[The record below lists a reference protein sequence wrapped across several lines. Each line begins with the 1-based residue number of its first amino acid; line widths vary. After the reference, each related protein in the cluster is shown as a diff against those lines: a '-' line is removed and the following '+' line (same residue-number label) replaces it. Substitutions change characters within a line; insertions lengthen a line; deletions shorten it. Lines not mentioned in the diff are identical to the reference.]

1 MDVPNYL
8 NLPNLI
14 DVPGDLLD
22 VQKLIDVPE
31 NILNSRYQLG
41 DISEL
46 QLGHASH
53 SKHSSHLSR
62 NIFNTPTIRT
72 VEPFS
77 DERPSSSRVSAPTR
91 KQSHSPARP
100 LNSRT
105 SRPSGAGTKHDPYTI
120 VSRPSTPSA
129 SALHGLRR
137 KKSSASA
144 STSTAITAQTS
155 LDEIELVREPQHR
168 DSEIYHHYMALAVSD
183 NQPSESVK
191 TFRSLEHRSLV
202 VHEGNDH
209 ARRLD
214 KGKMAEQPHIPNT
227 SHTSRRHTA
236 VDSVEEARRAKH
248 ERSERY
254 SYSGPLAHAEFE
266 RMKKEIE
273 SLKKSVHDNKKIA
286 KKQAKVGQ
294 SAIGLIYFRSLL
306 SPPKEN

>member
-1 MDVPNYL
+1 MDVPDYL
-8 NLPNLI
+8 NLANLV

-22 VQKLIDVPE
+22 VQKLIDVPG
-31 NILNSRYQLG
+31 NILDSRYQLG

-46 QLGHASH
+46 QRRASH
-53 SKHSSHLSR
+53 SRHSSHLSR
-62 NIFNTPTIRT
+62 NIFNTPTTRA
-72 VEPFS
+72 VESFNDGRS
-77 DERPSSSRVSAPTR
+77 SSSSRVSAPTR
-91 KQSHSPARP
+91 KQSPARP
-100 LNSRT
+100 LNSRS
-105 SRPSGAGTKHDPYTI
+105 SRHSGAGTKHDPYTI

-137 KKSSASA
+137 KNSSTSA
-144 STSTAITAQTS
+144 STSTAITARTS
-155 LDEIELVREPQHR
+155 LDEIELVREPQYR

-183 NQPSESVK
+183 NQPPESVRP
-191 TFRSLEHRSLV
+191 FRSLEHRSLI

-209 ARRLD
+209 ARRFD
-214 KGKMAEQPHIPNT
+214 KGKMAEQPHIPNM
-227 SHTSRRHTA
+227 SHTSRRHTM

-248 ERSERY
+248 ERSERHL
-254 SYSGPLAHAEFE
+254 YSGPLAHAEFE

-273 SLKKSVHDNKKIA
+273 SLKKSVHDNKKIV